1 LKPQPAYQG
10 NMSKLRS
17 GFTTGAC
24 AVAAAKGAAAALLG
38 TGPLPA
44 QADIPFPDGS
54 RHSFALHRCVV
65 QDGTASASVI
75 KDAGDDPDVTNG
87 AEIIAAVSL
96 QEPESAGETVLI
108 QAGQGVGTVTKPG
121 LPIAVGE
128 AAINPVPRRMIQAA
142 VQEALQ
148 ETGQEHLRLRVTI
161 SIPDGERLA
170 EKTLNRRL
178 GIVGGLSILGTTGIV
193 RPISAAAWTATIDA
207 SMRVARAAGL
217 DEVLL
222 STGRTSEAAAQK
234 LLALP
239 EEAQVMMGDYL
250 DHALKAAEQHGFQR
264 IHLSGMWGKVL
275 KCALEIPQTH
285 VRHGALEMRQAAELL
300 AALGLAKEE
309 TDKLALANT
318 AREILQHLLAQGR
331 TDLVRAVCLRA
342 KQYAEQRSSLPVQ
355 IYLVT
360 SEDGVIE
367 SV

>member
-1 LKPQPAYQG
+1 
-10 NMSKLRS
+10 MLRS

-24 AVAAAKGAAAALLG
+24 AAAAAKGAVLALLRG
-38 TGPLPA
+38 QPPA
-44 QADIPFPDGS
+44 QADIPFPDNS
-54 RHSFALHRCVV
+54 RHSFALHHCAV
-65 QDGTASASVI
+65 QDGMASASVI

-87 AEIIAAVSL
+87 AEIVAAVSA
-96 QEPESAGETVLI
+96 QPPEAAGEAVMI
-108 QAGQGVGTVTKPG
+108 QAGQGVGAVTKPG
-121 LPIAVGE
+121 LPIPVGE

-148 ETGQEHLRLRVTI
+148 EAGQESLRLTVTI
-161 SIPDGERLA
+161 SIPDGARLA

-193 RPISAAAWTATIDA
+193 RPVSAAAWTATIDA

-217 DEVLL
+217 DEALL

-234 LLALP
+234 LLGLP

-250 DHALKAAEQHGFQR
+250 DHALKAAKEQGFQR
-264 IHLSGMWGKVL
+264 IHLSGMWAKIL

-300 AALGLAKEE
+300 AELGLSKDEA
-309 TDKLALANT
+309 DRLALANT
-318 AREILQHLLAQGR
+318 AREILQRLLAQGR
-331 TDLVRAVCLRA
+331 ADLVRAVCLRA
-342 KQYAEQRSSLPVQ
+342 KQYAEQRSGLPVR
-355 IYLVT
+355 IHLVT
-360 SEDGVIE
+360 SEHGVIE

>member
-1 LKPQPAYQG
+1 M
-10 NMSKLRS
+10 MSRLRS

-24 AVAAAKGAAAALLG
+24 AAAAAKGAALALLRG
-38 TGPLPA
+38 QLPA
-44 QADIPFPDGS
+44 QAEIPFPDTS
-54 RHSFALHRCVV
+54 RHSFALHRCTV
-65 QDGTASASVI
+65 QDGIASASVI

-96 QEPESAGETVLI
+96 QEPESAGETVII

-121 LPIAVGE
+121 LPVPVGE
-128 AAINPVPRRMIQAA
+128 AAVNPVPRRMIRAA

-148 ETGQEHLRLRVTI
+148 ETGQENLRLRVTI

-234 LLALP
+234 RLALP

-250 DHALKAAEQHGFQR
+250 DHALKAAKEYGFQR

-275 KCALEIPQTH
+275 KCALQIPQTH

-300 AALGLAKEE
+300 AELGLTKDEA
-309 TDKLALANT
+309 DRLAAANT
-318 AREILQHLLAQGR
+318 AREILQHLLAQGQ

-342 KQYAEQRSSLPVQ
+342 KHYAEQRSSLPVRM
-355 IYLVT
+355 YLIT
-360 SEDGVIE
+360 TEDGVIE